1 MIGIFK
7 VLLWKYGSFFFP
19 FQKDRCKYTVAL
31 LFKVPSIEDR
41 IYKCCSTS
49 ELLINTLINWSLL
62 ENHITKKTFISAGYQ
77 HKWLKVGQSMLQ
89 KQVTSSESSDPQT
102 HKKKKLPVIPVHFH
116 TVSSILWFAADTLQE
131 ALQDPECP
139 APTRGQ

>member
-1 MIGIFK
+1 MAESWPKHATETGDK
-7 VLLWKYGSFFFP
+7 LRVL
-19 FQKDRCKYTVAL
+19 R
-31 LFKVPSIEDR
+31 
-41 IYKCCSTS
+41 
-49 ELLINTLINWSLL
+49 
-62 ENHITKKTFISAGYQ
+62 
-77 HKWLKVGQSMLQ
+77 
-89 KQVTSSESSDPQT
+89 SSNT